1 MATQALAVTTASIPV
16 LIVDDDE
23 AYANFVRAALSEARG
38 ARFDLQHVTRLS
50 QVLPALD
57 RRPSTVILLDV
68 NLPDGNGLKWLS
80 GHWEQLR
87 GAVLVLTGDTG
98 LSTDPD
104 VIAGAQD
111 FLIKSEVDPEHM
123 IRAVRYAADR
133 ELARQEL
140 LRSRAYFQSLIEQAR
155 DLITVVDERG
165 IIRYQSPGIIH
176 MLGLAAESF
185 VGKSLF
191 SLVDHEQGTRGREL
205 LRGVFGGNNHMPIG
219 EFSLTHLDGSIR
231 HLEVVAS
238 RIAPD
243 GGMQRVVL
251 NSRDVTERRRAE
263 EAVKARDEMLM
274 QSKKMEAVGRLA
286 GGIAHDFSNVLTV
299 VTQACERLKDRI
311 LAGQASTT
319 EIDMIL
325 RNTER
330 AASLT
335 RRLQAFSRQQV
346 LAPRPLH
353 LGKLVNSAT
362 ELLEQFIGEDIH
374 LSIEIAPDLHPVE
387 ADPVQIQQVLMNL
400 AINARDAMP
409 SGGWLRFRAW
419 NATVDPFFAESHPPM
434 LPGNYVLL
442 EVSDT
447 GHGMDADTKA
457 HAFEPFFTTK
467 DPVRAGG
474 LGLATVYGIIKQS
487 GGYIWIDSV
496 PGHGTSFSLYLPP
509 TDTQPV
515 EVEPKK
521 AVKKR
526 TSRKAATILLT
537 EDEDD
542 VRELLDDMLTANGF
556 KVLVAANAGEAL
568 TVSGQFHGKID
579 LLLTDVVMPGGTG
592 RDLARSLTGV
602 RPQMGVLYMS
612 GYPEHGAPPG
622 SVLEPGV
629 PFLSKPFTRDTLLEK
644 IREMLE

>member
-1 MATQALAVTTASIPV
+1 MAADDQSPPIPV
-16 LIVDDDE
+16 LIVDDDVT
-23 AYANFVRAALSEARG
+23 YANFMRHVFAEARG
-38 ARFDLQHVTRLS
+38 ARFALDHVSRLGD
-50 QVLPALD
+50 VLPALE
-57 RRPSTVILLDV
+57 RRPATVILIDI

-80 GHWEQLR
+80 AHWERLP
-87 GAVLVLTGDTG
+87 GAVLVLTDEPG
-98 LSTDPD
+98 LAADPD
-104 VIAGAQD
+104 VVAGAQD
-111 FLIKSEVDPEHM
+111 FLIKSEVNAEH
-123 IRAVRYAADR
+123 IVRAVRYAADR
-133 ELARQEL
+133 EHARQEL

-165 IIRYQSPGIIH
+165 IIRYQSPGTIH
-176 MLGLAAESF
+176 MLGLPPESF

-191 SLVDHEQGTRGREL
+191 SLVDHEQGARGRAL
-205 LRGVFGGNNHMPIG
+205 LGAVFGGNDQMPVG
-219 EFSLTHLDGSIR
+219 EFSLHHLDGSVR
-231 HLEVVAS
+231 HIEVVAS
-238 RIAPD
+238 RIAPEA
-243 GGMQRVVL
+243 GVQRVVL
-251 NSRDVTERRRAE
+251 NSRDITERKRAE
-263 EAVKARDEMLM
+263 DAVRARDELLV
-274 QSKKMEAVGRLA
+274 QSQKMEAVGRLA

-311 LAGQASTT
+311 EAGVASTT

-353 LGKLVNSAT
+353 LGKLVNAAS

-374 LSIEIAPDLHPVE
+374 LSIDIAPDLHPVE

-419 NATVDPFFAESHPPM
+419 NSTVDQTFAESHPPM
-434 LPGNYVLL
+434 QPGEYVLL

-474 LGLATVYGIIKQS
+474 LGLSTVYGIVKQS
-487 GGYIWIDSV
+487 GGFIWIDSV
-496 PGHGTSFSLYLPP
+496 PGHGTSISLYLPP
-509 TDTQPV
+509 TDAQPV
-515 EVEPKK
+515 DVEPKRPASK
-521 AVKKR
+521 RGSKKD
-526 TSRKAATILLT
+526 ATILLT

-542 VRELLDDMLTANGF
+542 VRELLDEMLASHGF

-568 TVSGQFHGKID
+568 TRAAQFHGTID

-592 RDLARSLTGV
+592 RDLARQLTAV
-602 RPQMGVLYMS
+602 RPDMRVLYMS

-629 PFLSKPFTRDTLLEK
+629 PFLSKPFTRDVLLEK
-644 IREMLE
+644 IRDLLAW

>member
-1 MATQALAVTTASIPV
+1 MAADDTSPVIPV
-16 LIVDDDE
+16 LIVDDDA
-23 AYANFVRAALSEARG
+23 AYANFVRDAFAEARG
-38 ARFDLQHVTRLS
+38 ARFALEHVSRLS
-50 QVLPALD
+50 DVLPALE
-57 RRPSTVILLDV
+57 RRPATVILLDIS
-68 NLPDGNGLKWLS
+68 LPDGNGLKWLS
-80 GHWEQLR
+80 RHWEELS
-87 GAVLVLTGDTG
+87 GGVLVLTGEPG
-98 LSTDPD
+98 LAADPD
-104 VIAGAQD
+104 VVAGAQD
-111 FLIKSEVDPEHM
+111 FLIKSEVDPEH
-123 IRAVRYAADR
+123 IVRAVRYAADR
-133 ELARQEL
+133 ENVRREL

-165 IIRYQSPGIIH
+165 IIRYQSPGTIH
-176 MLGLAAESF
+176 MLGLPPEAF
-185 VGKSLF
+185 IGKSLF
-191 SLVDHEQGTRGREL
+191 SLVDHDQSARGRAL
-205 LRGVFGGNNHMPIG
+205 LGSVFGGDDRMPVG
-219 EFSLTHLDGSIR
+219 EFTLQHLDGSQR
-231 HLEVVAS
+231 HIEVVAS
-238 RIAPD
+238 RIAPEA
-243 GGMQRVVL
+243 GVQRVVL
-251 NSRDVTERRRAE
+251 NSRDVTERKRAE
-263 EAVKARDEMLM
+263 DAVRTRDELLV
-274 QSKKMEAVGRLA
+274 QSQKMEAVGRLA

-311 LAGQASTT
+311 EAGVASTT

-353 LGKLVNSAT
+353 LGKLVNAAS

-374 LSIEIAPDLHPVE
+374 LSVDIAPDLHPVE

-419 NATVDPFFAESHPPM
+419 NRTVDEIFADSHPPM
-434 LPGNYVLL
+434 KPGEYVLL

-474 LGLATVYGIIKQS
+474 LGLSTVYGIVKQS
-487 GGYIWIDSV
+487 GGFIWIDSL
-496 PGHGTSFSLYLPP
+496 PGHGTSISLYLPP
-509 TDTQPV
+509 TDAQPA
-515 EVEPKK
+515 EVEPKRPARK
-521 AVKKR
+521 RGSKK
-526 TSRKAATILLT
+526 TATILLT

-542 VRELLDDMLTANGF
+542 VRELLDDMLASHGF

-568 TVSGQFHGKID
+568 TRAAQFHGTID

-592 RDLARSLTGV
+592 RDLARQLTAV
-602 RPQMGVLYMS
+602 RPDMRVLYMS
-612 GYPEHGAPPG
+612 GYPEHGAPSG

-629 PFLSKPFTRDTLLEK
+629 PFLSKPFTRDSLLEK
-644 IREMLE
+644 IRDLLG